1 MATQY
6 SERSQ
11 LADEDD
17 DGLLEVLSKNGI
29 DIQGDELAQ
38 NPVQLGENA
47 AAVTGA
53 TSLGV
58 DSIADSNSS
67 VSVGRDAQAT
77 GNDSSAVGAE
87 TRAPA
92 NWNTVFGYQAG
103 SNKNGE
109 NVVIA
114 GRKAEAE
121 GNDTVSIGENARA
134 NGNRS
139 ATLGKASAALAE
151 NASVFGQGSTVTGAN
166 TTLIGQ
172 GVTIDAANA
181 TGVGTGI
188 TVDADGATAVGSG
201 STASG
206 VDSLALGK
214 DTSVTQDEAVG
225 FGDRDIDLEPGRSIT
240 YRETD
245 TTQTL
250 ADLPTVVGSSE
261 GTRHEYT
268 LDINGEP
275 ILIVRAESDGQ
286 GGIQN
291 RVTKVAGSFA
301 LDGDTNQVD
310 DVVTGNISIEDGS
323 GTEQVGLDATATPV
337 DIDLHNNPVQNFRL
351 RNGTGITYQDDPT
364 QQSLA
369 DFNVT
374 GNSPIGTE
382 HGYTFDAGG
391 VPIFKILSESDGSGG
406 TKNHEFRAIKQFNVD
421 GNTIL
426 DDSTSTTIYDSSNA
440 HVPESALQ
448 TLSNS
453 ALEFTDVSINGSN
466 GLSGGTASL
475 GGTTTVG
482 ISGSLSLDSD
492 LQAVN
497 GETIWDESNTH
508 VPESALQTLSNSAL
522 TNSSISINNSSVA
535 LGGSTTINVDLDDDQ
550 ERLFGTSND
559 ISLRFDSS
567 NDSFRIQDN
576 INTSDI
582 VDVDRSTGDVTISGE
597 FTEGAA
603 L

>member
-6 SERSQ
+6 SERSAF
-11 LADEDD
+11 ADEDD

-53 TSLGV
+53 TSVGV
-58 DSIADSNSS
+58 DTIADSNSS

-77 GNDSSAVGAE
+77 GNDTTAVGAE

-92 NWNTVFGYQAG
+92 NWNSVFGYQAG

-139 ATLGKASAALAE
+139 AALGKASAALAE

-201 STASG
+201 ATASG
-206 VDSLALGK
+206 VNSLALGNG
-214 DTSVTQDEAVG
+214 TTVTQDAAVG
-225 FGDRDIDLEPGRSIT
+225 FGDRDIDLQPGRSIL
-240 YRETD
+240 YQETD

-250 ADLPTVVGSSE
+250 ADLPTVTGSSQ

-291 RVTKVAGSFA
+291 RVAKIAGSFA

-337 DIDLHNNPVQNFRL
+337 DINLHNNPVQNFRL
-351 RNGTGITYQDDPT
+351 RNGTGITYQDDPSVE
-364 QQSLA
+364 SLI
-369 DFNVT
+369 DFNT
-374 GNSPIGTE
+374 TSAPAAGQQQ
-382 HGYTFDAGG
+382 GYTFNIDGSSAMSVTADA
-391 VPIFKILSESDGSGG
+391 DGSGG
-406 TKNHEFRAIKQFNVD
+406 VTNRTVEFNDDTTA
-421 GNTIL
+421 NTFEATDAFINP
-426 DDSTSTTIYDSSNA
+426 TY
-440 HVPESALQ
+440 Q
-448 TLSNS
+448 TLSDVPTNLPEGTQVYVKDENS
-453 ALEFTDVSINGSN
+453 IYVED
-466 GLSGGTASL
+466 GT
-475 GGTTTVG
+475 
-482 ISGSLSLDSD
+482 
-492 LQAVN
+492 
-497 GETIWDESNTH
+497 
-508 VPESALQTLSNSAL
+508 
-522 TNSSISINNSSVA
+522 
-535 LGGSTTINVDLDDDQ
+535 
-550 ERLFGTSND
+550 
-559 ISLRFDSS
+559 
-567 NDSFRIQDN
+567 
-576 INTSDI
+576 
-582 VDVDRSTGDVTISGE
+582 
-597 FTEGAA
+597 
-603 L
+603 